1 MEEINI
7 TKRTDIYSVD
17 PRNVVV
23 VDNFNVRRDFAIDEL
38 KEQIKA
44 QGVLNPITVV
54 PFKDEDGNE
63 KYRLVD
69 GERRLRATLAAIAE
83 GADIKRVKAIFL
95 PRNTKE
101 EDLLIEQMMRNEGKN
116 FTEYEQAIM
125 FQRFRDK
132 FGYTQSEIAAK
143 FCKSAT
149 FIGRCLSL
157 LDLAPAIQEKLEKGE
172 ISTGAV
178 RQIVG
183 LNKEDE
189 GAQIA
194 AVENA
199 VADAKSKGKT
209 TATGKNISGET
220 KSQKDLKK
228 VVEAFKLLI
237 SSCYAA
243 HIPVELL
250 SMKQVCASLH
260 DATTMEDVTSKLGL
274 IDLSAPAE
282 ETEGTAEVD
291 EKQCEVEKAD
301 EDNMKSLQKQFEEL
315 KAKSPDA
322 ILLFRRGD
330 FYEVLNEDAKPVADT
345 LGITLTVRK
354 DGMQMT
360 GFPHHA
366 LDTYL
371 PKLVRA
377 GLRVAICDQL
387 DDPKMM
393 KLAKG
398 GSGEISTS
406 NSEK

>member
-1 MEEINI
+1 METNI
-7 TKRTDIYSVD
+7 TKRTDIYNID

-69 GERRLRATLAAIAE
+69 GERRLRATLAAISE

-132 FGYTQSEIAAK
+132 FGYTQSEIASK

-149 FIGRCLSL
+149 FVGRCLSL
-157 LDLAPAIQEKLEKGE
+157 LELAPEIQEKLEKGE

-189 GAQIA
+189 SAQIA

-209 TATGKNISGET
+209 TATGKNIRGET

-228 VVEAFKLLI
+228 IVEAFKLFL
-237 SSCYAA
+237 SACYASN
-243 HIPVELL
+243 IPAELL

-260 DATTMEDVTSKLGL
+260 NATTMEDMTTKLSSLNLTAPIEQKDDAEPLPNKEEKTS
-274 IDLSAPAE
+274 I
-282 ETEGTAEVD
+282 
-291 EKQCEVEKAD
+291 
-301 EDNMKSLQKQFEEL
+301 QKQFEEL
-315 KAKSPDA
+315 KSKHPDA
-322 ILLFRRGD
+322 ILLFRCGD
-330 FYEVLNEDAKPVADT
+330 FYEAMNEDAKPVADT

-354 DGMQMT
+354 DGMKIA
-360 GFPHHA
+360 GFPYHA

-371 PKLVRA
+371 PKLIRS
-377 GLRVAICDQL
+377 GHRVAICDEL
-387 DDPKMM
+387 EDNKH
-393 KLAKG
+393 
-398 GSGEISTS
+398 SISEIVSS
-406 NSEK
+406 NNDNE

>member
-1 MEEINI
+1 M
-7 TKRTDIYSVD
+7 
-17 PRNVVV
+17 VVV
-23 VDNFNVRRDFAIDEL
+23 NNFNVRRDFAIDEL

-44 QGVLNPITVV
+44 QGVLNPITVI

-69 GERRLRATLAAIAE
+69 GERRLRATLAAISE
-83 GADIKRVKAIFL
+83 GADIKRVKALFL

-132 FGYTQSEIAAK
+132 FGYTQSEIASK

-157 LDLAPAIQEKLEKGE
+157 LELAPEIQDKLEKGE

-189 GAQIA
+189 SAQIA

-209 TATGKNISGET
+209 TATGKNINGET

-228 VVEAFKLLI
+228 VVEAFKLFL
-237 SSCYAA
+237 SACYAA
-243 HIPVELL
+243 NIPAELL
-250 SMKQVCASLH
+250 SMKQVCSSLH
-260 DATTMEDVTSKLGL
+260 SATTMEDVTAKLSSL
-274 IDLSAPAE
+274 NLTAPIEQKDDAE
-282 ETEGTAEVD
+282 PLPKKE
-291 EKQCEVEKAD
+291 EKT
-301 EDNMKSLQKQFEEL
+301 SIQKQFEEL
-315 KAKSPDA
+315 KSKHPDA
-322 ILLFRRGD
+322 ILLFRCGD
-330 FYEVLNEDAKPVADT
+330 FYEAMNEDAKPVADT

-354 DGMQMT
+354 DGMKIA
-360 GFPHHA
+360 GFPYHA

-371 PKLVRA
+371 PKLIRA
-377 GLRVAICDQL
+377 GHRVAICDEL
-387 DDPKMM
+387 EDNKH
-393 KLAKG
+393 
-398 GSGEISTS
+398 SISEIVSS
-406 NSEK
+406 NNDNE

>member
-1 MEEINI
+1 METNI
-7 TKRTDIYSVD
+7 TKRTDIYNID

-23 VDNFNVRRDFAIDEL
+23 VNNFNVRRDFAIDEL

-44 QGVLNPITVV
+44 QGVLNPITVI

-69 GERRLRATLAAIAE
+69 GERRLRATLAAISE
-83 GADIKRVKAIFL
+83 GADIKRVKALFL

-132 FGYTQSEIAAK
+132 FGYTQSEIASK

-149 FIGRCLSL
+149 FVGRCLSL
-157 LDLAPAIQEKLEKGE
+157 LELAPEIQDKLEKGE

-189 GAQIA
+189 SAQIA

-209 TATGKNISGET
+209 TATGKNINGET

-228 VVEAFKLLI
+228 VVEAFKLFL
-237 SSCYAA
+237 SACYAA
-243 HIPVELL
+243 NIPAELL
-250 SMKQVCASLH
+250 SMKQVCSSLH
-260 DATTMEDVTSKLGL
+260 SATTMEDVTAKLSSL
-274 IDLSAPAE
+274 NLTAPIEQKDDAE
-282 ETEGTAEVD
+282 PLPKKE
-291 EKQCEVEKAD
+291 EKT
-301 EDNMKSLQKQFEEL
+301 SIQKQFEEL
-315 KAKSPDA
+315 KSKHPDA
-322 ILLFRRGD
+322 ILLFRCGD
-330 FYEVLNEDAKPVADT
+330 FYEAMNEDAKPVADT

-354 DGMQMT
+354 DGMKIA
-360 GFPHHA
+360 GFPYHA

-371 PKLVRA
+371 PKLIRA
-377 GLRVAICDQL
+377 GHRVAICDEL
-387 DDPKMM
+387 EDNKH
-393 KLAKG
+393 
-398 GSGEISTS
+398 SISEIVSS
-406 NSEK
+406 NNDNE

>member
-1 MEEINI
+1 METNI
-7 TKRTDIYSVD
+7 TKRTDIYNID

-69 GERRLRATLAAIAE
+69 GERRLRATLAAISE

-132 FGYTQSEIAAK
+132 FGYTQSEIASK

-149 FIGRCLSL
+149 FVGRCLSL
-157 LDLAPAIQEKLEKGE
+157 LELAPEIQEKLEKGE

-189 GAQIA
+189 SAQIA

-209 TATGKNISGET
+209 TATGKNINGET

-228 VVEAFKLLI
+228 VVEAFKLFL
-237 SSCYAA
+237 SACYAA
-243 HIPVELL
+243 NIPAELL

-260 DATTMEDVTSKLGL
+260 NATTMEDMTTKLSSLNLTAPIEQKDDAEPLPNKEEKTS
-274 IDLSAPAE
+274 I
-282 ETEGTAEVD
+282 
-291 EKQCEVEKAD
+291 
-301 EDNMKSLQKQFEEL
+301 QKQFEEL
-315 KAKSPDA
+315 KSKHPDA
-322 ILLFRRGD
+322 ILLFRCGD
-330 FYEVLNEDAKPVADT
+330 FYEAMNEDAKPVADT

-354 DGMQMT
+354 DGMKIA
-360 GFPHHA
+360 GFPYHA

-371 PKLVRA
+371 PKLIRS
-377 GLRVAICDQL
+377 GHRVAICDEL
-387 DDPKMM
+387 EDNKH
-393 KLAKG
+393 
-398 GSGEISTS
+398 SISEIVSS
-406 NSEK
+406 NNDNE

>member
-1 MEEINI
+1 MELNI
-7 TKRTDIYSVD
+7 TKRTDIYNID

-69 GERRLRATLAAIAE
+69 GERRLRATLAAISE

-125 FQRFRDK
+125 FQRFREK
-132 FGYTQSEIAAK
+132 FGYTQSEIASK

-149 FIGRCLSL
+149 FVGRCLSL
-157 LDLAPAIQEKLEKGE
+157 LELAPEIQEKLEKGE

-189 GAQIA
+189 SAQIA

-228 VVEAFKLLI
+228 IVEAFKLFL
-237 SSCYAA
+237 SACYAA
-243 HIPVELL
+243 NIPAELL

-260 DATTMEDVTSKLGL
+260 NATTMEDMTSKLSSL
-274 IDLSAPAE
+274 NLTAPIEQKDDAE
-282 ETEGTAEVD
+282 PLPKKE
-291 EKQCEVEKAD
+291 EKT
-301 EDNMKSLQKQFEEL
+301 SIQKQFEEL
-315 KAKSPDA
+315 KSKHPDA
-322 ILLFRRGD
+322 ILLFRCGD
-330 FYEVLNEDAKPVADT
+330 FYEAMSEDAKPVADT

-354 DGMQMT
+354 DGMKIA
-360 GFPHHA
+360 GFPYHA

-371 PKLVRA
+371 PKLIHA
-377 GLRVAICDQL
+377 GLRVAICEQL
-387 DDPKMM
+387 ENPKTN
-393 KLAKG
+393 KLAKRG
-398 GSGEISTS
+398 IKEIVQPE
-406 NSEK
+406 NNAE

>member
-1 MEEINI
+1 MELNI
-7 TKRTDIYSVD
+7 TKRTDIYNID

-69 GERRLRATLAAIAE
+69 GERRLRATLAAISE

-125 FQRFRDK
+125 FQRFREK
-132 FGYTQSEIAAK
+132 FGYTQSEIASK

-149 FIGRCLSL
+149 FVGRCLSL
-157 LDLAPAIQEKLEKGE
+157 LELAPEIQEKLEKGE

-189 GAQIA
+189 SAQIA

-209 TATGKNISGET
+209 TATGKNINGET

-228 VVEAFKLLI
+228 VVEAFKLFL
-237 SSCYAA
+237 SACYAA
-243 HIPVELL
+243 NIPAELL
-250 SMKQVCASLH
+250 SMKQVCSSLH
-260 DATTMEDVTSKLGL
+260 SATTMEDVTAKLSSL
-274 IDLSAPAE
+274 NLTAPIYQKDDAE
-282 ETEGTAEVD
+282 PLPKKE
-291 EKQCEVEKAD
+291 EKT
-301 EDNMKSLQKQFEEL
+301 SIQKQFEEL
-315 KAKSPDA
+315 KSKHPDA
-322 ILLFRRGD
+322 ILLFRCGD
-330 FYEVLNEDAKPVADT
+330 FYEAMSEDAKPVADT

-354 DGMQMT
+354 DGMKIA
-360 GFPHHA
+360 GFPYHA

-371 PKLVRA
+371 PKLIRA
-377 GLRVAICDQL
+377 GHRVAICDTL
-387 DDPKMM
+387 EDNRH
-393 KLAKG
+393 
-398 GSGEISTS
+398 SVSEIVSS
-406 NSEK
+406 NNDNE

>member
-1 MEEINI
+1 METNFNV

-38 KEQIKA
+38 KEQIKL

-54 PFKDEDGNE
+54 PFKDENGDE

-69 GERRLRATLAAIAE
+69 GERRLRATLAAISE
-83 GADIKRVKAIFL
+83 GADIKRIKAIFL

-116 FTEYEQAIM
+116 FTEYESAIM

-143 FCKSAT
+143 FGKSVT

-157 LDLAPAIQEKLEKGE
+157 LELAPEIQEKIEKGE

-183 LNKEDE
+183 LNKDDE
-189 GAQIA
+189 TAQIA
-194 AVENA
+194 AVESA
-199 VADAKSKGKT
+199 IADAQEKGNKS
-209 TATGKNISGET
+209 ATVKNIGGDT

-228 VVEAFKLLI
+228 IVSGFKLLI
-237 SSCYAA
+237 
-243 HIPVELL
+243 
-250 SMKQVCASLH
+250 
-260 DATTMEDVTSKLGL
+260 DATVHTQIHIEDMTARELIAALHNSETMEDVIANLNGSPESKNEHQ
-274 IDLSAPAE
+274 SE
-282 ETEGTAEVD
+282 ETPTSEPEIIPAL
-291 EKQCEVEKAD
+291 K
-301 EDNMKSLQKQFEEL
+301 MQFEDL
-315 KAKSPDA
+315 KKKHPEAT
-322 ILLFRRGD
+322 LLFRCGD
-330 FYEVLNEDAKPVADT
+330 FYETYHEDAETTAKI
-345 LGITLTVRK
+345 LGITLTQRGK
-354 DGMQMT
+354 TKMA
-360 GFPHHA
+360 GFPFHA

-371 PKLVRA
+371 PKLIHA

-387 DDPKMM
+387 EDPKTT
-393 KLAKG
+393 KLAKRG
-398 GSGEISTS
+398 ITELVQPQ
-406 NSEK
+406 NSVQE

>member
-1 MEEINI
+1 METNI
-7 TKRTDIYSVD
+7 TKRTDIYNID

-69 GERRLRATLAAIAE
+69 GERRLRATLAAISE

-132 FGYTQSEIAAK
+132 FGYTQSEIASK

-149 FIGRCLSL
+149 FVGRCLSL
-157 LDLAPAIQEKLEKGE
+157 LELAPEIQEKLEKGE

-189 GAQIA
+189 SAQIA

-209 TATGKNISGET
+209 TATGKNINGDT

-228 VVEAFKLLI
+228 VVEAFKLFL
-237 SSCYAA
+237 SACYAA
-243 HIPVELL
+243 NIPAELL
-250 SMKQVCASLH
+250 SMKQVCSSLH
-260 DATTMEDVTSKLGL
+260 SATTMEDVTAKLSSL
-274 IDLSAPAE
+274 NLTAPIEQKDDAE
-282 ETEGTAEVD
+282 PLPKKE
-291 EKQCEVEKAD
+291 EKT
-301 EDNMKSLQKQFEEL
+301 SIQKQFEEL
-315 KAKSPDA
+315 KSKHPDA
-322 ILLFRRGD
+322 ILLFRCGD
-330 FYEVLNEDAKPVADT
+330 FYEAMNEDAKPVADT

-354 DGMQMT
+354 DGMKIA
-360 GFPHHA
+360 GFPYHA

-371 PKLVRA
+371 PKLIRA
-377 GLRVAICDQL
+377 GHRVAICDEL
-387 DDPKMM
+387 EDNKH
-393 KLAKG
+393 
-398 GSGEISTS
+398 SISEIVSS
-406 NSEK
+406 NNDNE

>member
-1 MEEINI
+1 METNI
-7 TKRTDIYSVD
+7 TKRTDIYNID

-69 GERRLRATLAAIAE
+69 GERRLRATLAAISE

-116 FTEYEQAIM
+116 FTQYEQAIM

-132 FGYTQSEIAAK
+132 FGYTQSEIASK

-149 FIGRCLSL
+149 FVGRCLSL
-157 LDLAPAIQEKLEKGE
+157 LELAPEIQEKLEKGE

-189 GAQIA
+189 SAQIA

-209 TATGKNISGET
+209 TATGKNINGET

-228 VVEAFKLLI
+228 IVEAFKLFL
-237 SSCYAA
+237 SACYAA
-243 HIPVELL
+243 NIPAELL
-250 SMKQVCASLH
+250 SMKQVCSSLH
-260 DATTMEDVTSKLGL
+260 SATTMEDVTAKLSSL
-274 IDLSAPAE
+274 NLTAPIEQKDDAE
-282 ETEGTAEVD
+282 PLPKKE
-291 EKQCEVEKAD
+291 EKT
-301 EDNMKSLQKQFEEL
+301 SIQKQFEEL
-315 KAKSPDA
+315 KSKHPDA
-322 ILLFRRGD
+322 ILLFRCGD
-330 FYEVLNEDAKPVADT
+330 FYEAMNEDAKPVADT

-354 DGMQMT
+354 DGMKIA
-360 GFPHHA
+360 GFPYHA

-371 PKLVRA
+371 PKLIRA
-377 GLRVAICDQL
+377 GHRVAICDEL
-387 DDPKMM
+387 EDNKH
-393 KLAKG
+393 
-398 GSGEISTS
+398 SISEIVSS
-406 NSEK
+406 NNDNE

>member
-1 MEEINI
+1 MSINALKSKNMELNI
-7 TKRTDIYSVD
+7 TKRTDIYNID

-69 GERRLRATLAAIAE
+69 GERRLRATLAAISE

-132 FGYTQSEIAAK
+132 FGYTQSEIASK

-149 FIGRCLSL
+149 FVGRCLSL
-157 LDLAPAIQEKLEKGE
+157 LELAPEIQEKLEKGE

-189 GAQIA
+189 SAQIA

-209 TATGKNISGET
+209 TATGKNINGET

-228 VVEAFKLLI
+228 VVEAFKLFL
-237 SSCYAA
+237 SACYAA
-243 HIPVELL
+243 NIPAELL
-250 SMKQVCASLH
+250 SMKQVCSSLH
-260 DATTMEDVTSKLGL
+260 SATTMEDVTAKLSSL
-274 IDLSAPAE
+274 NLTAPIEQKDDAE
-282 ETEGTAEVD
+282 PLPKKE
-291 EKQCEVEKAD
+291 EKT
-301 EDNMKSLQKQFEEL
+301 SIQKQFEEL
-315 KAKSPDA
+315 KSKHPDA
-322 ILLFRRGD
+322 ILLFRCGD
-330 FYEVLNEDAKPVADT
+330 FYEAMNEDAKPVADT

-354 DGMQMT
+354 DGMKIA
-360 GFPHHA
+360 GFPYHA

-371 PKLVRA
+371 PKLIRA
-377 GLRVAICDQL
+377 GHRVAICDEL
-387 DDPKMM
+387 EDNKH
-393 KLAKG
+393 
-398 GSGEISTS
+398 SISEIVSS
-406 NSEK
+406 NNDNE

>member
-1 MEEINI
+1 METNI
-7 TKRTDIYSVD
+7 TKRTDIYNID

-69 GERRLRATLAAIAE
+69 GERRLRATLAAISE

-132 FGYTQSEIAAK
+132 FGYTQSEIASK

-149 FIGRCLSL
+149 FVGRCLSL
-157 LDLAPAIQEKLEKGE
+157 LELAPEIQEKLEKGE

-189 GAQIA
+189 SAQIA

-209 TATGKNISGET
+209 TATSKNISGET

-228 VVEAFKLLI
+228 VVEAFKLFL
-237 SSCYAA
+237 SACYAA
-243 HIPVELL
+243 NIPAELL
-250 SMKQVCASLH
+250 SMKQVCSSLH
-260 DATTMEDVTSKLGL
+260 SATTMEDVTAKLSSL
-274 IDLSAPAE
+274 NLTAPIEQKDDAE
-282 ETEGTAEVD
+282 PLPKKE
-291 EKQCEVEKAD
+291 EKT
-301 EDNMKSLQKQFEEL
+301 SIQKQFEEL
-315 KAKSPDA
+315 KSKHPDA
-322 ILLFRRGD
+322 ILLFRCGD
-330 FYEVLNEDAKPVADT
+330 FYEAMNEDAKPVADT

-354 DGMQMT
+354 DGMKIA
-360 GFPHHA
+360 GFPYHA

-371 PKLVRA
+371 PKLIRA
-377 GLRVAICDQL
+377 GHRVSICDEL
-387 DDPKMM
+387 EDNKH
-393 KLAKG
+393 
-398 GSGEISTS
+398 SISEIVSS
-406 NSEK
+406 NNDNE

>member
-1 MEEINI
+1 MSINALKSKNMELNI
-7 TKRTDIYSVD
+7 TKRTDIYNID

-69 GERRLRATLAAIAE
+69 GERRLRATLAAISE

-132 FGYTQSEIAAK
+132 FGYTQSEIASK

-149 FIGRCLSL
+149 FVGRCLSL
-157 LDLAPAIQEKLEKGE
+157 LELAPEIQEKLEKGE

-189 GAQIA
+189 SAQIA

-209 TATGKNISGET
+209 TATGKNINGET

-228 VVEAFKLLI
+228 IVEAFKLFL
-237 SSCYAA
+237 SACYAA
-243 HIPVELL
+243 NIPAELL
-250 SMKQVCASLH
+250 SMKQVCSSLH
-260 DATTMEDVTSKLGL
+260 SATTMEDVTAKLSSL
-274 IDLSAPAE
+274 NLTAPIEQKDDAEPIPKKE
-282 ETEGTAEVD
+282 ET
-291 EKQCEVEKAD
+291 
-301 EDNMKSLQKQFEEL
+301 SIQKQFEEL
-315 KAKSPDA
+315 KSKHPDA
-322 ILLFRRGD
+322 ILIFRCGD
-330 FYEVLNEDAKPVADT
+330 FYEAMNEDAKPVADT

-354 DGMQMT
+354 EGMKIA
-360 GFPHHA
+360 GFPYHA

-371 PKLVRA
+371 PKLIRA
-377 GLRVAICDQL
+377 GHRVAICDEL
-387 DDPKMM
+387 EDNKH
-393 KLAKG
+393 
-398 GSGEISTS
+398 SISEIVSS
-406 NSEK
+406 NNDNE

>member
-1 MEEINI
+1 METNI
-7 TKRTDIYSVD
+7 TKRTDIYNID

-69 GERRLRATLAAIAE
+69 GERRLRATLAAISE

-132 FGYTQSEIAAK
+132 FGYTQSEIASK

-149 FIGRCLSL
+149 FVGRCLSL
-157 LDLAPAIQEKLEKGE
+157 LELAPEIQEKLEKGE

-189 GAQIA
+189 SAQIA

-209 TATGKNISGET
+209 TATGKNINGDT

-228 VVEAFKLLI
+228 VVEAFKLFL
-237 SSCYAA
+237 SACYAA
-243 HIPVELL
+243 NIPAELL
-250 SMKQVCASLH
+250 SMKQVCSSLH
-260 DATTMEDVTSKLGL
+260 SATTMEDVTAKLSSL
-274 IDLSAPAE
+274 NLTAPIEQKDDAE
-282 ETEGTAEVD
+282 PLPKKE
-291 EKQCEVEKAD
+291 EKT
-301 EDNMKSLQKQFEEL
+301 SIQKQFEEL
-315 KAKSPDA
+315 KSKHPDA
-322 ILLFRRGD
+322 ILLFRCGD
-330 FYEVLNEDAKPVADT
+330 FYEAMNEDAKPVADT

-354 DGMQMT
+354 DGMKIA
-360 GFPHHA
+360 GFPYHA

-371 PKLVRA
+371 PKLIRS
-377 GLRVAICDQL
+377 GHRVAICDEL
-387 DDPKMM
+387 EDNKH
-393 KLAKG
+393 
-398 GSGEISTS
+398 SISEIVSS
-406 NSEK
+406 NNDNE

>member
-1 MEEINI
+1 MELNI
-7 TKRTDIYSVD
+7 TKRTDIYNID

-69 GERRLRATLAAIAE
+69 GERRLRATLAAISE

-125 FQRFRDK
+125 FQRFREK
-132 FGYTQSEIAAK
+132 FGYTQSEIASK

-149 FIGRCLSL
+149 FVGRCLSL
-157 LDLAPAIQEKLEKGE
+157 LELAPEIQEKLEKGE

-189 GAQIA
+189 SAQIA

-228 VVEAFKLLI
+228 IVEAFKLFL
-237 SSCYAA
+237 SACYAA
-243 HIPVELL
+243 NIPAELL

-260 DATTMEDVTSKLGL
+260 NATTMEDMTAKLSSLNLTAPIEQKDDAEPLPKKEEKTS
-274 IDLSAPAE
+274 I
-282 ETEGTAEVD
+282 
-291 EKQCEVEKAD
+291 
-301 EDNMKSLQKQFEEL
+301 QKQFEEL
-315 KAKSPDA
+315 KSKHPDA
-322 ILLFRRGD
+322 ILLFRCGD
-330 FYEVLNEDAKPVADT
+330 FYEAMNEDAKPVSDT

-354 DGMQMT
+354 DGMKIA
-360 GFPHHA
+360 GFPYHA

-371 PKLVRA
+371 PKLIRA
-377 GLRVAICDQL
+377 GHRVAICDTL
-387 DDPKMM
+387 EDNKH
-393 KLAKG
+393 
-398 GSGEISTS
+398 SVSEIVSS
-406 NSEK
+406 NNDNE

>member
-1 MEEINI
+1 MELNI
-7 TKRTDIYSVD
+7 TKRTDIYNID

-69 GERRLRATLAAIAE
+69 GERRLRATLAAISE

-125 FQRFRDK
+125 FQRFREK
-132 FGYTQSEIAAK
+132 FGYTQSEIASK

-149 FIGRCLSL
+149 FVGRCLSL
-157 LDLAPAIQEKLEKGE
+157 LELAPEIQEKLEKGE

-189 GAQIA
+189 SAQIA

-209 TATGKNISGET
+209 TATGKNINGET

-228 VVEAFKLLI
+228 VVEAFKLFL
-237 SSCYAA
+237 SACYAA
-243 HIPVELL
+243 NIPAELL
-250 SMKQVCASLH
+250 SMKQVCSSLH
-260 DATTMEDVTSKLGL
+260 SATTMEDVTSKLSSL
-274 IDLSAPAE
+274 NLTAPIEQKDDAE
-282 ETEGTAEVD
+282 PLPKKE
-291 EKQCEVEKAD
+291 EKT
-301 EDNMKSLQKQFEEL
+301 SIQKQFEEL
-315 KAKSPDA
+315 KSKHPDA
-322 ILLFRRGD
+322 ILLFRCGD
-330 FYEVLNEDAKPVADT
+330 FYEAMNEDAKPVADT

-354 DGMQMT
+354 DGMKIA
-360 GFPHHA
+360 GFPYHA

-371 PKLVRA
+371 PKLIRA
-377 GLRVAICDQL
+377 GHRVAICDEL
-387 DDPKMM
+387 EDNKH
-393 KLAKG
+393 
-398 GSGEISTS
+398 SVSEIVSS
-406 NSEK
+406 NNDNE

>member
-1 MEEINI
+1 METNI
-7 TKRTDIYSVD
+7 TKRTDIYNID

-69 GERRLRATLAAIAE
+69 GERRLRATLAAISE

-132 FGYTQSEIAAK
+132 FGYTQSEIASK

-149 FIGRCLSL
+149 FVGRCLSL
-157 LDLAPAIQEKLEKGE
+157 LELAPEIQEKLEKGE

-189 GAQIA
+189 SAQIA

-209 TATGKNISGET
+209 TATGKNINGET

-228 VVEAFKLLI
+228 VVEAFKLFL
-237 SSCYAA
+237 SACYASN
-243 HIPVELL
+243 IPAELL
-250 SMKQVCASLH
+250 SMKQVCSSLH
-260 DATTMEDVTSKLGL
+260 SATTMEDVTAKLSSL
-274 IDLSAPAE
+274 NLTAPIEQKDDAE
-282 ETEGTAEVD
+282 PLPKKE
-291 EKQCEVEKAD
+291 EKT
-301 EDNMKSLQKQFEEL
+301 SIQKQFEEL
-315 KAKSPDA
+315 KSKHPDA
-322 ILLFRRGD
+322 ILLFRCGD
-330 FYEVLNEDAKPVADT
+330 FYETMNEDAKPVADT

-354 DGMQMT
+354 DGMKIA
-360 GFPHHA
+360 GFPYHA

-371 PKLVRA
+371 PKLIRA
-377 GLRVAICDQL
+377 GHRVAICDEL
-387 DDPKMM
+387 EDNKH
-393 KLAKG
+393 
-398 GSGEISTS
+398 SISEIVSS
-406 NSEK
+406 NNDNE

>member
-1 MEEINI
+1 MELNI
-7 TKRTDIYSVD
+7 TKRTDIYNID

-69 GERRLRATLAAIAE
+69 GERRLRATLAAISE

-125 FQRFRDK
+125 FHRFREK
-132 FGYTQSEIAAK
+132 FGYTQSEIASK

-149 FIGRCLSL
+149 FVGRCLSL
-157 LDLAPAIQEKLEKGE
+157 LELAPEIQEKLEKGE

-189 GAQIA
+189 SAQIA

-228 VVEAFKLLI
+228 IVEAFKLFL
-237 SSCYAA
+237 SACYAA
-243 HIPVELL
+243 NIPAELL

-260 DATTMEDVTSKLGL
+260 NATTMEDMTAKLSSLNLTAPIEQKDDAEPLPKKEEKTS
-274 IDLSAPAE
+274 I
-282 ETEGTAEVD
+282 
-291 EKQCEVEKAD
+291 
-301 EDNMKSLQKQFEEL
+301 QKQFEEL
-315 KAKSPDA
+315 KSKHPDA
-322 ILLFRRGD
+322 ILLFRCGD
-330 FYEVLNEDAKPVADT
+330 FYEAISEDAKPVADT

-354 DGMQMT
+354 DGMKIA
-360 GFPHHA
+360 GFPYHA

-371 PKLVRA
+371 PKLIRA
-377 GLRVAICDQL
+377 GHRVAICDTL
-387 DDPKMM
+387 EDNKH
-393 KLAKG
+393 
-398 GSGEISTS
+398 SVSEIVSS
-406 NSEK
+406 NNDNE

>member
-1 MEEINI
+1 MELNI
-7 TKRTDIYSVD
+7 TKRTDIYNID

-69 GERRLRATLAAIAE
+69 GERRLRATLAAISE

-125 FQRFRDK
+125 FQRFREK
-132 FGYTQSEIAAK
+132 FGYTQSEIASK

-149 FIGRCLSL
+149 FVGRCLSL
-157 LDLAPAIQEKLEKGE
+157 LELAPEIQEKLEKGE

-189 GAQIA
+189 SAQIA

-228 VVEAFKLLI
+228 IVEAFKLFL
-237 SSCYAA
+237 SACYAA
-243 HIPVELL
+243 NIPAELL

-260 DATTMEDVTSKLGL
+260 NATTMEDMTSKLSSL
-274 IDLSAPAE
+274 NLTAPIEQKDDAE
-282 ETEGTAEVD
+282 PLPKKE
-291 EKQCEVEKAD
+291 EKT
-301 EDNMKSLQKQFEEL
+301 SIQKQFEKL
-315 KAKSPDA
+315 KSKHPDA
-322 ILLFRRGD
+322 ILLFRCGD
-330 FYEVLNEDAKPVADT
+330 FYEAMNEDAKPVADT

-354 DGMQMT
+354 DGMKIA
-360 GFPHHA
+360 GFPYHA

-371 PKLVRA
+371 PKLIRA
-377 GLRVAICDQL
+377 GHRVAICDTL
-387 DDPKMM
+387 EDNKH
-393 KLAKG
+393 
-398 GSGEISTS
+398 SVSEIVSS
-406 NSEK
+406 NNDNE

>member
-1 MEEINI
+1 METNI
-7 TKRTDIYSVD
+7 TKRTDIYNID

-69 GERRLRATLAAIAE
+69 GERRLRATLAAISE

-132 FGYTQSEIAAK
+132 FGYTQSEIASK

-149 FIGRCLSL
+149 FVGRCLSL
-157 LDLAPAIQEKLEKGE
+157 LELAPEIQEKLEKGE

-189 GAQIA
+189 SAQIA

-209 TATGKNISGET
+209 TATGKNINGET

-228 VVEAFKLLI
+228 VVEAFKLFL
-237 SSCYAA
+237 SACYASN
-243 HIPVELL
+243 IPAELL
-250 SMKQVCASLH
+250 SMKQVCSSLH
-260 DATTMEDVTSKLGL
+260 SATTMEDVTAKLSSL
-274 IDLSAPAE
+274 NLTAPIEQKDDAE
-282 ETEGTAEVD
+282 PLPKKE
-291 EKQCEVEKAD
+291 EKT
-301 EDNMKSLQKQFEEL
+301 SIQKQFEEL
-315 KAKSPDA
+315 KSKHPDA
-322 ILLFRRGD
+322 IFLFRCGD
-330 FYEVLNEDAKPVADT
+330 FYEAMNEDAKPVADT

-354 DGMQMT
+354 DGMKIA
-360 GFPHHA
+360 GFPYHA

-371 PKLVRA
+371 PKLIRA
-377 GLRVAICDQL
+377 GHRVSICDEL
-387 DDPKMM
+387 EDNKH
-393 KLAKG
+393 
-398 GSGEISTS
+398 SISEIVSS
-406 NSEK
+406 NNDNE

>member
-1 MEEINI
+1 METNI
-7 TKRTDIYSVD
+7 TKRTDIYNID

-69 GERRLRATLAAIAE
+69 GERRLRATLAAISE

-125 FQRFRDK
+125 FQRFREK
-132 FGYTQSEIAAK
+132 FGYTQSEIASK

-149 FIGRCLSL
+149 FVGRCLSL
-157 LDLAPAIQEKLEKGE
+157 LELAPEIQEKLEKGE

-189 GAQIA
+189 SAQIA

-228 VVEAFKLLI
+228 IIEAFKLFL
-237 SSCYAA
+237 SACYAA
-243 HIPVELL
+243 NIPAELL

-260 DATTMEDVTSKLGL
+260 NATTMEDMTSKLSSL
-274 IDLSAPAE
+274 NLTAPIEQKDDAE
-282 ETEGTAEVD
+282 PLPKKE
-291 EKQCEVEKAD
+291 EKT
-301 EDNMKSLQKQFEEL
+301 SIQKQFEEL
-315 KAKSPDA
+315 KSKHPDA
-322 ILLFRRGD
+322 ILLFRCGD
-330 FYEVLNEDAKPVADT
+330 FYEAMSEDAKPVADT

-354 DGMQMT
+354 DGMKIA
-360 GFPHHA
+360 GFPYHA

-371 PKLVRA
+371 PKLIRA
-377 GLRVAICDQL
+377 GHRVAICDTL
-387 DDPKMM
+387 EDNKH
-393 KLAKG
+393 
-398 GSGEISTS
+398 SVSEIVSS
-406 NSEK
+406 NNDNE

>member
-1 MEEINI
+1 METNI
-7 TKRTDIYSVD
+7 TKRTDIYNID

-23 VDNFNVRRDFAIDEL
+23 VDNFNVRRNFAIDEL

-69 GERRLRATLAAIAE
+69 GERRLRATLAAISE

-132 FGYTQSEIAAK
+132 FGYTQSEIASK

-149 FIGRCLSL
+149 FVGRCLSL
-157 LDLAPAIQEKLEKGE
+157 LELAPEIQEKLEKGE

-189 GAQIA
+189 SAQIA

-209 TATGKNISGET
+209 TATGKNINGET

-228 VVEAFKLLI
+228 VVEAFKLFL
-237 SSCYAA
+237 SACYAA
-243 HIPVELL
+243 NIPAELL
-250 SMKQVCASLH
+250 SMKQVCSSLH
-260 DATTMEDVTSKLGL
+260 SATTMEDVTAKLSSL
-274 IDLSAPAE
+274 NLTAPIEQKDDAE
-282 ETEGTAEVD
+282 PLPKKE
-291 EKQCEVEKAD
+291 EKT
-301 EDNMKSLQKQFEEL
+301 SIQKQFEEL
-315 KAKSPDA
+315 KSKHPDA
-322 ILLFRRGD
+322 ILIFRCGD
-330 FYEVLNEDAKPVADT
+330 FYEAMNEDAKPVADT

-354 DGMQMT
+354 DGMKIA
-360 GFPHHA
+360 GFPYHA

-371 PKLVRA
+371 PKLIRA
-377 GLRVAICDQL
+377 GHRVAICDEL
-387 DDPKMM
+387 EDNKH
-393 KLAKG
+393 
-398 GSGEISTS
+398 SISEIVSS
-406 NSEK
+406 NNDNE

>member
-1 MEEINI
+1 METNI
-7 TKRTDIYSVD
+7 TKRTDIYNID

-69 GERRLRATLAAIAE
+69 GERRLRATLAAISE

-132 FGYTQSEIAAK
+132 FGYTQSEIASK

-149 FIGRCLSL
+149 FVGRCLSL
-157 LDLAPAIQEKLEKGE
+157 LELAPEIQEKLEKGE

-189 GAQIA
+189 SAQIA

-209 TATGKNISGET
+209 TATGKNINGDT

-228 VVEAFKLLI
+228 VVEAFKLFL
-237 SSCYAA
+237 SACYAA
-243 HIPVELL
+243 NIPAELL
-250 SMKQVCASLH
+250 SMKQVCSSLH
-260 DATTMEDVTSKLGL
+260 SATTMEDVTAKLSSL
-274 IDLSAPAE
+274 NLTAPIEKKDDAE
-282 ETEGTAEVD
+282 PLPKKE
-291 EKQCEVEKAD
+291 EKT
-301 EDNMKSLQKQFEEL
+301 SIQKQFEEL
-315 KAKSPDA
+315 KSKHPDA
-322 ILLFRRGD
+322 ILLFRCGD
-330 FYEVLNEDAKPVADT
+330 FYEAMNEDAKPVADT

-354 DGMQMT
+354 DGMKIA
-360 GFPHHA
+360 GFPYHA

-371 PKLVRA
+371 PKLIRS
-377 GLRVAICDQL
+377 GHRVAICDEL
-387 DDPKMM
+387 EDNKH
-393 KLAKG
+393 
-398 GSGEISTS
+398 SISEIVSS
-406 NSEK
+406 NNDNE

>member
-1 MEEINI
+1 METNI
-7 TKRTDIYSVD
+7 TKRTDIYNID

-23 VDNFNVRRDFAIDEL
+23 VDNFNVRRNFAIDEL

-69 GERRLRATLAAIAE
+69 GERRLRATLAAISE

-132 FGYTQSEIAAK
+132 FGYTQSEIASK

-149 FIGRCLSL
+149 FVGRCLSL
-157 LDLAPAIQEKLEKGE
+157 LELAPEIQEKLEKGE

-189 GAQIA
+189 SAQIA

-209 TATGKNISGET
+209 TATGKNINGET

-228 VVEAFKLLI
+228 VVEAFKLFL
-237 SSCYAA
+237 SACYASN
-243 HIPVELL
+243 IPAELL
-250 SMKQVCASLH
+250 SMKQVCSSLH
-260 DATTMEDVTSKLGL
+260 SATTMEDVTAKLSSL
-274 IDLSAPAE
+274 NLTAPIEQKDDAE
-282 ETEGTAEVD
+282 PLPKKE
-291 EKQCEVEKAD
+291 EKT
-301 EDNMKSLQKQFEEL
+301 SIQKQFEEL
-315 KAKSPDA
+315 KSKHPDA
-322 ILLFRRGD
+322 IFLFRCGD
-330 FYEVLNEDAKPVADT
+330 FYEAMNEDAKPVADT

-354 DGMQMT
+354 DGMKIA
-360 GFPHHA
+360 GFPYHA

-371 PKLVRA
+371 PKLIRA
-377 GLRVAICDQL
+377 GHRVSICDEL
-387 DDPKMM
+387 EDNKH
-393 KLAKG
+393 
-398 GSGEISTS
+398 SISEIVSS
-406 NSEK
+406 NNDNE

>member
-1 MEEINI
+1 MSINALKSKNMELNI
-7 TKRTDIYSVD
+7 TKRTDIYNID

-69 GERRLRATLAAIAE
+69 GERRLRATLAAISE

-125 FQRFRDK
+125 FQRFREK
-132 FGYTQSEIAAK
+132 FGYTQSEIASK

-149 FIGRCLSL
+149 FVGRCLSL
-157 LDLAPAIQEKLEKGE
+157 LELAPEIQEKLEKGE

-189 GAQIA
+189 SAQIA

-209 TATGKNISGET
+209 TATGKNINGET

-228 VVEAFKLLI
+228 VVEAFKLFL
-237 SSCYAA
+237 SACYAA
-243 HIPVELL
+243 NIPAELL
-250 SMKQVCASLH
+250 SMKQVCSSLH
-260 DATTMEDVTSKLGL
+260 SATTMEDVTSKLSSL
-274 IDLSAPAE
+274 NLTAPIEQKDDAE
-282 ETEGTAEVD
+282 PLPKKE
-291 EKQCEVEKAD
+291 EKT
-301 EDNMKSLQKQFEEL
+301 SIQKQFEEL
-315 KAKSPDA
+315 KSKHPDA
-322 ILLFRRGD
+322 IFLFRCGD
-330 FYEVLNEDAKPVADT
+330 FYEAMNEDAKPVADT

-354 DGMQMT
+354 DGMKIA
-360 GFPHHA
+360 GFPYHA

-371 PKLVRA
+371 PKLIRA
-377 GLRVAICDQL
+377 GHRVAICDEL
-387 DDPKMM
+387 EDNKH
-393 KLAKG
+393 
-398 GSGEISTS
+398 SVSEIVSS
-406 NSEK
+406 NNDNE

>member
-1 MEEINI
+1 METNI
-7 TKRTDIYSVD
+7 TKRTDIYNID

-69 GERRLRATLAAIAE
+69 GERRLRATLAAISE

-132 FGYTQSEIAAK
+132 FGYTQSEIASK

-149 FIGRCLSL
+149 FVGRCLSL
-157 LDLAPAIQEKLEKGE
+157 LELAPEIQEKLEKGE

-189 GAQIA
+189 SAQIA

-209 TATGKNISGET
+209 TATGKNINGDT

-228 VVEAFKLLI
+228 VVEAFKLFL
-237 SSCYAA
+237 SACYAA
-243 HIPVELL
+243 NIPAELL
-250 SMKQVCASLH
+250 SMKQVCSSLH
-260 DATTMEDVTSKLGL
+260 SATTMEDVTAKLSSL
-274 IDLSAPAE
+274 NLTAPIEQKDDAE
-282 ETEGTAEVD
+282 PLPKKE
-291 EKQCEVEKAD
+291 EKT
-301 EDNMKSLQKQFEEL
+301 SIQKQFEEL
-315 KAKSPDA
+315 KSKHPDA
-322 ILLFRRGD
+322 ILLFRCGD
-330 FYEVLNEDAKPVADT
+330 FYEAMNEDAKPVADT

-354 DGMQMT
+354 DGMKIA
-360 GFPHHA
+360 GFPYHA

-371 PKLVRA
+371 PKLIRS
-377 GLRVAICDQL
+377 GHRVAICDEL
-387 DDPKMM
+387 EDNKHRIY
-393 KLAKG
+393 
-398 GSGEISTS
+398 EIVSS
-406 NSEK
+406 NNDNE

>member
-1 MEEINI
+1 METNI
-7 TKRTDIYSVD
+7 TKRTDIYNID

-69 GERRLRATLAAIAE
+69 GERRLRATLAAISE

-95 PRNTKE
+95 PRNTNE

-132 FGYTQSEIAAK
+132 FGYTQSEIASK

-149 FIGRCLSL
+149 FVGRCLSL
-157 LDLAPAIQEKLEKGE
+157 LELAPEIQEKLEKGE

-189 GAQIA
+189 SAQIA

-209 TATGKNISGET
+209 TATGKNINGET

-228 VVEAFKLLI
+228 VVEAFKLFL
-237 SSCYAA
+237 SACYAA
-243 HIPVELL
+243 NIPAELL
-250 SMKQVCASLH
+250 SMKQVCSSLH
-260 DATTMEDVTSKLGL
+260 SATTMEDVTAKLSSL
-274 IDLSAPAE
+274 NLTAPIEQKDDAE
-282 ETEGTAEVD
+282 PLTKKE
-291 EKQCEVEKAD
+291 EKT
-301 EDNMKSLQKQFEEL
+301 SIQKQFEEL
-315 KAKSPDA
+315 KSKHPDA
-322 ILLFRRGD
+322 ILLFRCGD
-330 FYEVLNEDAKPVADT
+330 FYEAMNEDAKPVADT

-354 DGMQMT
+354 DGMKIA
-360 GFPHHA
+360 GFPYHA

-371 PKLVRA
+371 PKLIRA
-377 GLRVAICDQL
+377 GHRVAICDEL
-387 DDPKMM
+387 EDNKH
-393 KLAKG
+393 
-398 GSGEISTS
+398 SISEIVSS
-406 NSEK
+406 NNDNE

>member
-1 MEEINI
+1 METNI
-7 TKRTDIYSVD
+7 TKRTDIYNID

-69 GERRLRATLAAIAE
+69 GERRLRATLAAISE

-132 FGYTQSEIAAK
+132 FGYTQSEIASK

-149 FIGRCLSL
+149 FVGRCLSL
-157 LDLAPAIQEKLEKGE
+157 LELAPEIQEKLEKGE

-189 GAQIA
+189 SAQIA

-199 VADAKSKGKT
+199 VADAKSKGKI
-209 TATGKNISGET
+209 TATGKNINGET

-228 VVEAFKLLI
+228 VVEAFKLFL
-237 SSCYAA
+237 SACYAA
-243 HIPVELL
+243 NIPAELL
-250 SMKQVCASLH
+250 SMKQVCSSLH
-260 DATTMEDVTSKLGL
+260 SATTMEDVTAKLSSL
-274 IDLSAPAE
+274 NLSAPIEQKDDAE
-282 ETEGTAEVD
+282 PLPKKE
-291 EKQCEVEKAD
+291 EKT
-301 EDNMKSLQKQFEEL
+301 SIQKQFEEL
-315 KAKSPDA
+315 KSKHPDA
-322 ILLFRRGD
+322 ILLFRCGD
-330 FYEVLNEDAKPVADT
+330 FYEAMNEDAKPVADT

-354 DGMQMT
+354 DGMKIA
-360 GFPHHA
+360 GFPYHA

-371 PKLVRA
+371 PKLIRA
-377 GLRVAICDQL
+377 GHRVAICDEL
-387 DDPKMM
+387 EDNKH
-393 KLAKG
+393 
-398 GSGEISTS
+398 SISEIVSS
-406 NSEK
+406 NNDNE

>member
-1 MEEINI
+1 MSINALKSKNMELNI
-7 TKRTDIYSVD
+7 TKRTDIYNID

-69 GERRLRATLAAIAE
+69 GERRLRATLAAISE

-132 FGYTQSEIAAK
+132 FGYTQSEIASK

-149 FIGRCLSL
+149 FVGRCLSL
-157 LDLAPAIQEKLEKGE
+157 LELAPEIQEKLEKGE

-189 GAQIA
+189 SAQIA

-209 TATGKNISGET
+209 TATGKNINGET

-228 VVEAFKLLI
+228 VIEAFKLFL
-237 SSCYAA
+237 SACYAA
-243 HIPVELL
+243 NIPAELL
-250 SMKQVCASLH
+250 SMKQVCSSLH
-260 DATTMEDVTSKLGL
+260 SATTMEDVTAKLSSL
-274 IDLSAPAE
+274 NLTAPIEQKDDAE
-282 ETEGTAEVD
+282 PLPKKE
-291 EKQCEVEKAD
+291 EKT
-301 EDNMKSLQKQFEEL
+301 SIQKQFEEL
-315 KAKSPDA
+315 KSKHPDA
-322 ILLFRRGD
+322 IFLFRCGD
-330 FYEVLNEDAKPVADT
+330 FYEAMNEDAKPVADT

-354 DGMQMT
+354 DGMKIA
-360 GFPHHA
+360 GFPYHA

-371 PKLVRA
+371 PKLIRA
-377 GLRVAICDQL
+377 GHRVSICDEL
-387 DDPKMM
+387 EDNKH
-393 KLAKG
+393 
-398 GSGEISTS
+398 SISEIVSS
-406 NSEK
+406 NNDNE

>member
-1 MEEINI
+1 METNI
-7 TKRTDIYSVD
+7 TKRTDIYNID

-69 GERRLRATLAAIAE
+69 GERRLRATLTAISE

-95 PRNTKE
+95 PRNTNE

-132 FGYTQSEIAAK
+132 FGYTQSEIASK

-149 FIGRCLSL
+149 FVGRCLSL
-157 LDLAPAIQEKLEKGE
+157 LELAPEIQEKLEKGE

-189 GAQIA
+189 SAQIA

-209 TATGKNISGET
+209 TATGKNINGET

-228 VVEAFKLLI
+228 VVEAFKLFL
-237 SSCYAA
+237 SACYAA
-243 HIPVELL
+243 NIPAELL
-250 SMKQVCASLH
+250 SMKQVCSSLH
-260 DATTMEDVTSKLGL
+260 SATTMEDVTAKLSSL
-274 IDLSAPAE
+274 NLTAPIEQKDDAE
-282 ETEGTAEVD
+282 PLTKKE
-291 EKQCEVEKAD
+291 EKT
-301 EDNMKSLQKQFEEL
+301 SIQKQFEEL
-315 KAKSPDA
+315 KSKHPDA
-322 ILLFRRGD
+322 ILLFRCGD
-330 FYEVLNEDAKPVADT
+330 FYEAMNEDAKPVADT

-354 DGMQMT
+354 DGMKIA
-360 GFPHHA
+360 GFPYHA

-371 PKLVRA
+371 PKLIRA
-377 GLRVAICDQL
+377 GHRVVICDEL
-387 DDPKMM
+387 EDNKH
-393 KLAKG
+393 
-398 GSGEISTS
+398 SISEIVSS
-406 NSEK
+406 NNDNE

>member
-1 MEEINI
+1 MSINALKSKNMELNI
-7 TKRTDIYSVD
+7 TKRTDIYNID

-69 GERRLRATLAAIAE
+69 GERRLRATLAAISE

-95 PRNTKE
+95 PRNIKE

-132 FGYTQSEIAAK
+132 FGYTQSEIASK

-149 FIGRCLSL
+149 FVGRCLSL
-157 LDLAPAIQEKLEKGE
+157 LELAPEIQEKLEKGE

-189 GAQIA
+189 SAQIA

-209 TATGKNISGET
+209 TATGKNINGET

-228 VVEAFKLLI
+228 VVEAFKLFL
-237 SSCYAA
+237 SACYAA
-243 HIPVELL
+243 NIPAELL
-250 SMKQVCASLH
+250 SMKQVCSSLH
-260 DATTMEDVTSKLGL
+260 SATTMEDVTAKLSSL
-274 IDLSAPAE
+274 NLTAPIEQKDDAE
-282 ETEGTAEVD
+282 PLPKKE
-291 EKQCEVEKAD
+291 EKT
-301 EDNMKSLQKQFEEL
+301 SIQKQFEEL
-315 KAKSPDA
+315 KSKHPDA
-322 ILLFRRGD
+322 ILLFRCGD
-330 FYEVLNEDAKPVADT
+330 FYEAMNEDAKPVADT

-354 DGMQMT
+354 YGMKIA
-360 GFPHHA
+360 GFPYHA

-371 PKLVRA
+371 PKLIRA
-377 GLRVAICDQL
+377 GHRVAICDEL
-387 DDPKMM
+387 EDNKH
-393 KLAKG
+393 
-398 GSGEISTS
+398 SISEIVSS
-406 NSEK
+406 NNDNE